1 MPMIRIIVAAHTPYP
16 MPKDPMYLP
25 LRVGRG
31 GKALPGWAE
40 DSTGDNI
47 SDKNP
52 RYCELTGLYWAWKNL
67 DDADYIGLAHYRRHF
82 TARRGRADMRRA
94 LTGEQAEEAL
104 RNADV
109 LLPSPRHYWIETN
122 YSQYAHAHHAVDL
135 DTARTVLQ
143 EKYPAYLPAFEACM
157 RRTWGHRFN
166 MFIMRRDLL
175 DRYCA
180 WLFDIL
186 FELERRLDIS
196 GYSPNDQRV
205 FGFVGERLLDVWI
218 EAEGIPYRDVPYM
231 FLERQNWL
239 VKGGRFLLRKFQYN
253 RIRAGA

>member
-1 MPMIRIIVAAHTPYP
+1 
-16 MPKDPMYLP
+16 
-25 LRVGRG
+25 
-31 GKALPGWAE
+31 
-40 DSTGDNI
+40 
-47 SDKNP
+47 
-52 RYCELTGLYWAWKNL
+52 
-67 DDADYIGLAHYRRHF
+67 
-82 TARRGRADMRRA
+82 
-94 LTGEQAEEAL
+94 
-104 RNADV
+104 
-109 LLPSPRHYWIETN
+109 
-122 YSQYAHAHHAVDL
+122 
-135 DTARTVLQ
+135 
-143 EKYPAYLPAFEACM
+143 
-157 RRTWGHRFN
+157 

-196 GYSPNDQRV
+196 GYSTNDQRV

-239 VKGGRFLLRKFQYN
+239 VKGGRFLLRKFRYN